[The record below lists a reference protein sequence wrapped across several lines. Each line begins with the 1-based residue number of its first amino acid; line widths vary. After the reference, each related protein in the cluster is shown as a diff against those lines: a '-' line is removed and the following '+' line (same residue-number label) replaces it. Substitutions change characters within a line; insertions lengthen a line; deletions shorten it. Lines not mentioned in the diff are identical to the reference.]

1 MDPIQKILKNWRK
14 RIICAAIPLR
24 KFATAILNMG
34 LPFMPQIAE
43 NRLSNA
49 AWA

>member
-1 MDPIQKILKNWRK
+1 LFFHFKLAGRPN
-14 RIICAAIPLR
+14 
-24 KFATAILNMG
+24 TAILNMG